1 MGQKEVNNAPGDDD
15 DGDFNDYEEE
25 DLLPDMTA
33 R

>member
-15 DGDFNDYEEE
+15 DDFNDYEEE
-25 DLLPDMTA
+25 DLLPDITA